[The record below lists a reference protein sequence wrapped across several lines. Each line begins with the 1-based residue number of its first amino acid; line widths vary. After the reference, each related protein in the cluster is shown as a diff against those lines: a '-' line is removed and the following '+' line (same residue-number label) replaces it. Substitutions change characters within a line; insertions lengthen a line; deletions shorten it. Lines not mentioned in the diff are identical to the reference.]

1 MAIVMAS
8 QRKNTMIVIL
18 TTISPVE
25 TGIPVQHSVT
35 SKSLPYSY
43 ARRSDKRR
51 ENDGQREYDGYS
63 GYTVSSESKH
73 TEHTGHRDRSKES
86 RSSSASAEDN
96 YQEEDA
102 EEDVKDYC
110 KGGYHPVQIGEKFK
124 DGKYVVLRKLGWGH
138 FSTVWLVRDQDVGKH
153 YAMKVVKSAKHYT
166 ETALDEVK
174 LLRRVAEA
182 DPQTLGARYVTAIV
196 DSFMIEGPN
205 GKHVCMTFEVLGE
218 NLLSLIQRYDH
229 RGLPIHLVKQISKQM
244 LLGLDYLHR
253 VCGIIHTDLKPENVL
268 MYLENAE
275 ELLSRTAAITVEPDM
290 PKDTRKSPETPE
302 TPKSEESRGRSSA
315 RVVMVPSQPLSS
327 DRYTSASK
335 TGSSRISSSEKR
347 VSRVAKA
354 VPSQPLSLRSYEN
367 DPHNRSEQKRSR
379 SRTSSSERSI
389 SARPDEEEQ
398 ETVRIKIA
406 DLGNACWVDH
416 HFTEDIQTRQYR
428 SPEVMLGAPWDAGAD
443 IWSIACMI
451 FELLTGNYLF
461 DPRKGTRH
469 GRDDDHLAQI
479 IELLGPMR
487 TSFSLSGEMS
497 KEFFNSK
504 GELRRIKRLKYWG
517 LKDVLHEK
525 YGFHRLEA
533 EEIASFLEPMM
544 SYENR
549 AKAGDLLDHPWLNGV
564 EPILEG
570 ESRKRKQWRSSRP
583 WRDWEAERQT
593 RDHKKRRRH

>member
-1 MAIVMAS
+1 MV
-8 QRKNTMIVIL
+8 
-18 TTISPVE
+18 
-25 TGIPVQHSVT
+25 HSVT
-35 SKSLPYSY
+35 PKSFPYSHVC
-43 ARRSDKRR
+43 RSDKKK
-51 ENDGQREYDGYS
+51 ENDGQKDYRHHVEPI
-63 GYTVSSESKH
+63 TSSESKH
-73 TEHTGHRDRSKES
+73 TEHTEHIGQHEKSKAR

-96 YQEEDA
+96 YQEDDA
-102 EEDVKDYC
+102 EEDIKDYC
-110 KGGYHPVQIGEKFK
+110 KGGYHPVHIGEKFK

-138 FSTVWLVRDQDVGKH
+138 FSTVWLVRDQEH

-174 LLRRVAEA
+174 LLKRVAEA
-182 DPQTLGARYVTAIV
+182 DPQSLGANYVTAIV

-218 NLLSLIQRYDH
+218 NLLSLIQRHDH

-268 MYLENAE
+268 MYLDNAE
-275 ELLSRTAAITVEPDM
+275 ELLRRAAAITIEPDM
-290 PKDTRKSPETPE
+290 PDDSRKSPETPE
-302 TPKSEESRGRSSA
+302 TLQSESSRGRSSA
-315 RVVMVPSQPLSS
+315 RVRTMPSQPLSS
-327 DRYTSASK
+327 ERHASVLK
-335 TGSSRISSSEKR
+335 AVSSQPLSSERR
-347 VSRVAKA
+347 VSRIVKA
-354 VPSQPLSLRSYEN
+354 VPSQPLSLESYDSSVNGQGGRSGKKY
-367 DPHNRSEQKRSR
+367 SR
-379 SRTSSSERSI
+379 SQESSSEGSRAMHS
-389 SARPDEEEQ
+389 DEKEQ
-398 ETVRIKIA
+398 ETVKIKIA

-428 SPEVMLGAPWDAGAD
+428 SPEVMLGAKWDAGAD

-487 TSFSLSGEMS
+487 TSFALSGDLS
-497 KEFFNSK
+497 KEYFNSK
-504 GELRRIKRLKYWG
+504 GELRRIRRLKYWG

-549 AKAGDLLDHPWLNGV
+549 AKAGDLIDHPWLSNV
-564 EPILEG
+564 EPVLEG
-570 ESRKRKQWRSSRP
+570 ESRKRKHWKSNRP
-583 WRDWEAERQT
+583 WREWEAERQAHD
-593 RDHKKRRRH
+593 RRKRRRH